1 MNLLI
6 SKKRF
11 QVIDMAKRNND
22 HLPISD
28 ILKEF
33 VDQNNLQ
40 SGLDK
45 VDVRDA
51 WAKMMGNGVNNY
63 TTNVQLDRETLYVQL
78 SSSVLREEL
87 SYGKEKI
94 IKMLNE
100 SLGKELNSTSCPG
113 RLDKKKILES
123 LKEKRKAIF

>member
-1 MNLLI
+1 
-6 SKKRF
+6 
-11 QVIDMAKRNND
+11 MAKRNND

-33 VDQNNLQ
+33 VDTNKLQ

-45 VDVRDA
+45 VNVKDA
-51 WAKMMGNGVNNY
+51 WAQMMGNGVNNY
-63 TTNVQLDRETLYVQL
+63 TTAIQLERDTLYVQL

-100 SLGKELNSTSCPG
+100 SIGKEVI
-113 RLDKKKILES
+113 KKIVL
-123 LKEKRKAIF
+123 R